1 MKSHFKIG
9 LKMMIRI
16 ISFSLLLFYTLFLF
30 RNTVEAKNYDGLKF
44 LCADEIGP
52 KLEFKIP
59 NFGKEFLRENLFI
72 KIYYGEHRNN
82 FYDEEAKITKKS
94 SPIDTS
100 YFYYRSDNILYNQ
113 KTQML
118 SFEFYPPSTLMLRLE
133 KNPYKNILCW
143 RN

>member
-1 MKSHFKIG
+1 
-9 LKMMIRI
+9 MMIRI

-113 KTQML
+113 KTHQLVWSLKFVLGQL
-118 SFEFYPPSTLMLRLE
+118 SVFLLDQEEFQEGQNNLE
-133 KNPYKNILCW
+133 YQQIFDY
-143 RN
+143 